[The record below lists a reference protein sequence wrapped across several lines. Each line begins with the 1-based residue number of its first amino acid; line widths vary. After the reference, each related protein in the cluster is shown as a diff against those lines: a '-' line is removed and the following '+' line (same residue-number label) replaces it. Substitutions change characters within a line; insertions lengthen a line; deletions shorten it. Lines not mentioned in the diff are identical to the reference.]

1 MQYYNKNK
9 IFNLLKTSFF
19 SSFIDT
25 KKKMHSFIMKITHSL
40 AAKDTIAVARG
51 FYKVVQGG
59 VASYRADNVEVK
71 SHNSWH
77 NKSVFVAKP

>member
-1 MQYYNKNK
+1 
-9 IFNLLKTSFF
+9 
-19 SSFIDT
+19 
-25 KKKMHSFIMKITHSL
+25 MKITHSL

-77 NKSVFVAKP
+77 NKPVFVAKP